1 MLEILKIK
9 LNPKIKI
16 KEKLIFKMMRMMTL
30 IATMTT
36 KTLRSN
42 NIKTLSTI

>member
-1 MLEILKIK
+1 MLEISKIK

-16 KEKLIFKMMRMMTL
+16 KEKLIYKMMRMMTL

-36 KTLRSN
+36 KMQKSN
-42 NIKTLSTI
+42 NIKTLSIT